1 MAVCIYCGSSELV
14 YDTASGYIVC
24 SSCGTINDIIYDS
37 ISEIYRRTQGHQR
50 DTGLIG
56 SRDLR
61 RGRGSS
67 ANIGSLYKVYKGL
80 INGRRLRKGVV
91 VKEKTIQD
99 LVSGG
104 RRLLV
109 FGHVRDTILS
119 ELLERSP
126 VLKKIIDIMREYP
139 SLYSRTNRGRVAAAY
154 LAAKLATKDPILFE
168 PLTRFFGL
176 SRVHLKR
183 IKATIEA
190 KGDLMV
196 KIAGIED
203 LSREVANIDHM
214 IKSYLDRE
222 GL

>member
-1 MAVCIYCGSSELV
+1 MAVCIYCGSSEIV

-24 SSCGTINDIIYDS
+24 SSCGTINDVIYDS
-37 ISEIYRRTQGHQR
+37 SSEIYRRAHGYQR
-50 DTGLIG
+50 DPGLTG
-56 SRDLR
+56 SRDPGKR
-61 RGRGSS
+61 WGSS
-67 ANIGSLYKVYKGL
+67 ANKGSLYRIYRDLVSS
-80 INGRRLRKGVV
+80 RRLRRGVV
-91 VKEKTIQD
+91 VKERTIQD
-99 LVSGG
+99 LASGG
-104 RRLLV
+104 RKLLV

-154 LAAKLATKDPILFE
+154 LAAKLAIKDPIVFE
-168 PLTRFFGL
+168 PLARFFGL

-183 IKATIEA
+183 IKISIETTE
-190 KGDLMV
+190 DLIV
-196 KIAGIED
+196 KVAGIGD

>member
-1 MAVCIYCGSSELV
+1 MAVCIYCGSSEMV

-24 SSCGTINDIIYDS
+24 SSCGTINDVIYDS
-37 ISEIYRRTQGHQR
+37 ISEIYRRAQSKQG
-50 DTGLIG
+50 DSGLTG
-56 SRDLR
+56 SRDPR
-61 RGRGSS
+61 RRWGSS
-67 ANIGSLYKVYKGL
+67 ANIGSLYRVYRDL
-80 INGRRLRKGVV
+80 VDGRRLRKGVV
-91 VKEKTIQD
+91 VREKTIQD
-99 LVSGG
+99 LASGG
-104 RRLLV
+104 RKLLV
-109 FGHVRDTILS
+109 FGHVRDAILS

-139 SLYSRTNRGRVAAAY
+139 RLYSRTNRGRVAAAY
-154 LAAKLATKDPILFE
+154 LTAKLAIKDPIVLE

-183 IKATIEA
+183 IKVSIEA
-190 KGDLMV
+190 TGDLIV
-196 KIAGIED
+196 RVAGIED